1 MTLTLYQID
10 PGEHEFYVGVERGTD
25 RLAVSCLQVLIS
37 RIHGERWIIQISFR
51 VTISVRDCLFHRRI
65 LIVLKRYTSQSSENS
80 LDLYSKLC
88 NVQIKLVVVKMES
101 ESNCDT
107 RDQMVRVQEQI
118 AEVWL
123 NKQISL

>member
-1 MTLTLYQID
+1 M
-10 PGEHEFYVGVERGTD
+10 
-25 RLAVSCLQVLIS
+25 
-37 RIHGERWIIQISFR
+37 
-51 VTISVRDCLFHRRI
+51 
-65 LIVLKRYTSQSSENS
+65 LKRYTSIEFSYY
-80 LDLYSKLC
+80 DGAMF

-123 NKQISL
+123 SKQISPFTSPNFVAG

>member
-1 MTLTLYQID
+1 M
-10 PGEHEFYVGVERGTD
+10 R
-25 RLAVSCLQVLIS
+25 
-37 RIHGERWIIQISFR
+37 
-51 VTISVRDCLFHRRI
+51 
-65 LIVLKRYTSQSSENS
+65 KRYTSHLQESQSFK
-80 LDLYSKLC
+80 LLYSKLC

-123 NKQISL
+123 KKQISLYNFDAG